1 MFRSPIADGV
11 IVLLVVLLF
20 FGPKRLPMLS
30 RSIGESIKEFKG
42 GIAQAG
48 SSDEDK
54 PEITSAPAAPPTSA
68 PRETVDTG
76 SEQHS

>member
-11 IVLLVVLLF
+11 IVLVVLLLF

-42 GIAQAG
+42 GIDH
-48 SSDEDK
+48 SSSEDK
-54 PEITSAPAAPPTSA
+54 AEITSATQAPTAA
-68 PRETVDTG
+68 PRETVDAG
-76 SEQHS
+76 SEHRS